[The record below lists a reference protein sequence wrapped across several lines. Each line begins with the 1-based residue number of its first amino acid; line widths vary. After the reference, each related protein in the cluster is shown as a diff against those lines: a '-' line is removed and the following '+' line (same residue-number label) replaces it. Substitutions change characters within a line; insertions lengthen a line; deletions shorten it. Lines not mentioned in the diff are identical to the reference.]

1 MKIKYS
7 FWVLI
12 LAFLAA
18 VNISIHRIWA
28 AIESQQNAITAI
40 DKTVHTVSSSQHECI
55 DKLLELLTEAD
66 K

>member
-1 MKIKYS
+1 MRNKYN
-7 FWVLI
+7 FRILI

-18 VNISIHRIWA
+18 VNISIHRMWA

-40 DKTVHTVSSSQHECI
+40 NKTVRTVSRSQHECI
-55 DKLLELLTEAD
+55 DKMLELLTEAD